1 MMEPKHPQSMGADNG
16 GRGRTDSGCLQVA
29 SLWPVKK
36 VQRHQEAKNR
46 HLISFAQSLILEP
59 LQCCLFYSSTRE
71 VSALEQEWMIS
82 DLVLSLM
89 ILFMV
94 ESKEG
99 CSTMALHRA
108 HLRAFLSEGKRG
120 IQLHSL
126 GEREGDL
133 RRSPSQLKS
142 L

>member
-1 MMEPKHPQSMGADNG
+1 VAEVELIAAVCK
-16 GRGRTDSGCLQVA
+16 LQVCGLSTKFRDA
-29 SLWPVKK
+29 KK
-36 VQRHQEAKNR
+36 RR
-46 HLISFAQSLILEP
+46 IGHLISFAQSLILEP

-133 RRSPSQLKS
+133 RRSPPQLKS